1 MEASMR
7 LMRDLV
13 GEVLS
18 GRYHMLA
25 RIAGGGMGDVYRAHD
40 LLLDRA
46 VAIKVLQPNLAA
58 DPELVERFKLEARA
72 AARLTHPNVVAVY
85 DWGAEDER
93 TYFMVMEYVAGTDLR
108 DVLVT
113 HGSLEPAH
121 AVEVAIAICDA
132 LSAARGESLVH
143 RDIKPENVLIA
154 RTGRVKVADF
164 GIAAVADADRTMP
177 GVIPGT
183 LRYLS
188 PEQAAGHRATH
199 ASDVWAAGAVLAEC
213 LTGRPPLQGAGTDLL
228 KRRAQEPPDAPSVLA
243 PLTPRELD
251 EIVIKACALDPSQRY
266 KDASYMSDALRRFA
280 VRSLPEATPLTT
292 LLDEVTIDIH
302 LPDTESTEWLDSR
315 HRRRRAHPHPSRR
328 RRRSLA
334 LLAAVVGALLL
345 VGAVQAV
352 SALRGPNRVD
362 VPSVTSMDKRRAVA
376 RLEAAGLDAKI
387 EHHRSKAEPRGE
399 VLSQSPQTGT
409 LEDGQTVTL
418 IVSSGMPRVK
428 LPSLVGLTVERA
440 TAKLAQ
446 NDLLLGDVTKEFSMD
461 RIGTVI
467 GQRPLKERVPWGSSV
482 NLIVSRGPE
491 PLQVPDVTGSS
502 GKDAAAQLR
511 ASGFVAVVVESYSN
525 DVPPGKVVSTAPAAG
540 AVALQGAE
548 IEVYV
553 SIGPEFD
560 ELKMPDVTG
569 MNVGAARGQLEKL
582 GLRVKV
588 VESCEGGNVV
598 AETEPL
604 AGTTVHENDLVAL
617 FVC

>member
-1 MEASMR
+1 MR

-18 GRYHMLA
+18 GRYHMMA
-25 RIAGGGMGDVYRAHD
+25 RIAGGGMGDVYRAQD

-58 DPELVERFKLEARA
+58 DPELVGRFKLEARA
-72 AARLTHPNVVAVY
+72 VARLTHPNVVAVY

-121 AVEVAIAICDA
+121 AVEVAIAVCDA
-132 LSAARGESLVH
+132 LSAAHSEGLVH

-188 PEQAAGHRATH
+188 PEQAAGRRATH

-213 LTGRPPLQGAGTDLL
+213 LTGRPPLQSAGTDLM
-228 KRRAQEPPDAPSVLA
+228 KRRAQEPPEAPSVLA

-251 EIVIKACALDPSQRY
+251 EIVIKACALDPSQRF
-266 KDASYMSDALRRFA
+266 KDASYMADALRRFA
-280 VRSLPEATPLTT
+280 VRSLPESTPLTA

-302 LPDTESTEWLDSR
+302 VPDAESTEWLDSR
-315 HRRRRAHPHPSRR
+315 NRRRRAHPHPSRR
-328 RRRSLA
+328 RRRGLA
-334 LLAAVVGALLL
+334 ALAAVLGALLL
-345 VGAVQAV
+345 AGAVGAV
-352 SALRGPNRVD
+352 SAFRGPSRVE
-362 VPSVTSMDKRRAVA
+362 VPSVTSLNHRRATA
-376 RLEAAGLDAKI
+376 RLEAAGLEVEI
-387 EHHRSKAEPRGE
+387 ERHRSKAEPRGA
-399 VLSQSPQTGT
+399 VLAQSPQTGT
-409 LEDGQTVTL
+409 LEEGQVVSL
-418 IVSSGMPRVK
+418 VVSSGKPRVK
-428 LPSLVGLTVERA
+428 VPSLVGLTVERA
-440 TAKLAQ
+440 TAKLTKS
-446 NDLLLGDVTKEFSMD
+446 DLLLGDITKEFSMD

-467 GQRPLKERVPWGSSV
+467 GQRPLKERIPWGASV
-482 NLIVSRGPE
+482 DLIVSRGPE
-491 PLQVPDVTGSS
+491 PIDVPDVS
-502 GKDAAAQLR
+502 GLPATRAAAQLR
-511 ASGFVAVVVESYSN
+511 AADFVPVVVESYSN
-525 DVPPGKVVSTAPAAG
+525 NVPAGKVVSTSPAAG
-540 AVALQGAE
+540 AVALEGSA

-553 SIGPEFD
+553 SIGPEF
-560 ELKMPDVTG
+560 EALKMPDVTG
-569 MNVGAARGQLEKL
+569 MGVGAARDRLEKL

-604 AGTTVHENDLVAL
+604 AGTTVYENDLVAL

>member
-1 MEASMR
+1 MR

-13 GEVLS
+13 GEVLA
-18 GRYHMLA
+18 GRYQMVA

-46 VAIKVLQPNLAA
+46 IAIKVLQPNLAA
-58 DPELVERFKLEARA
+58 DPELVDRFKLEARA

-85 DWGAEDER
+85 DWGSEDDR
-93 TYFMVMEYVAGTDLR
+93 TYYMVMEYVAGTDLR

-121 AVEVAIAICDA
+121 AVEIAIAICDA
-132 LSAARGESLVH
+132 LSAAKVEGLVH

-154 RTGRVKVADF
+154 RSGRVKVADF

-188 PEQAAGHRATH
+188 PEQAAGRRATH

-213 LTGRPPLQGAGTDLL
+213 LTGKPPLQGAGADLMR
-228 KRRAQEPPDAPSVLA
+228 RRAEEQPQVPSVLA

-251 EIVIKACALDPSQRY
+251 EIVLKACALDPPARF
-266 KDASYMSDALRRFA
+266 KDASYMADALRRFA
-280 VRSLPEATPLTT
+280 VRSLPDSKPLTT
-292 LLDEVTIDIH
+292 LLDEITIDVH
-302 LPDTESTEWLDSR
+302 LPDAESTEWLDSR
-315 HRRRRAHPHPSRR
+315 HRRRRSHPHPSRR
-328 RRRSLA
+328 RRRG
-334 LLAAVVGALLL
+334 LAAAAVIVGALLL
-345 VGAVQAV
+345 AGAVQAV
-352 SALRGPNRVD
+352 SALRGPSRVA
-362 VPSVTSMDKRRAVA
+362 VPRVTNLDHRRATA
-376 RLEAAGLDAKI
+376 RLEAIGLEVKI
-387 EHHRSKAEPRGE
+387 ERQRSKAEARGE
-399 VLSQSPQTGT
+399 VLAQSPQTGT
-409 LEDGQTVTL
+409 LQEGRTVTL
-418 IVSSGMPRVK
+418 VVSSGKPRVK

-440 TAKLAQ
+440 TAKLTEH
-446 NDLLLGDVTKEFSMD
+446 DLLVGDVTKKYSMD

-491 PLQVPDVTGSS
+491 PLDVPDVVGLV
-502 GKDAAAQLR
+502 GEKAAAQLR
-511 ASGFVAVVVESYSN
+511 AAGFVAVILEDYSN
-525 DVPPGKVVSTAPAAG
+525 DVPAGKVLSTAPAPG
-540 AVALQGAE
+540 EIALQGSE
-548 IEVYV
+548 IEVNV
-553 SIGPEFD
+553 SIGPEFE

-569 MNVGAARGQLEKL
+569 MTVKAARGRLEKL

-588 VESCEGGNVV
+588 VESCEGGDVV

-604 AGTTVHENDLVAL
+604 AGTTVYENDLVAL

>member
-1 MEASMR
+1 MR

-18 GRYHMLA
+18 GRYHMMA
-25 RIAGGGMGDVYRAHD
+25 RIAGGGMGDVYRAQD

-58 DPELVERFKLEARA
+58 DPELVGRFKLEARA
-72 AARLTHPNVVAVY
+72 VARLTHPNVVAVY

-121 AVEVAIAICDA
+121 AVEVAIAVCDA
-132 LSAARGESLVH
+132 LNAAHMEGLVH

-188 PEQAAGHRATH
+188 PEQAAGRRATH

-213 LTGRPPLQGAGTDLL
+213 LTGRPPLQGAGTDLM
-228 KRRAQEPPDAPSVLA
+228 KRRAQEPPEAPSVLA

-251 EIVIKACALDPSQRY
+251 DIVVKACALDPSQRF
-266 KDASYMSDALRRFA
+266 KDASYMADALRRFA
-280 VRSLPEATPLTT
+280 VRSLPESTPLTA

-302 LPDTESTEWLDSR
+302 LPDAESTEWLDSR
-315 HRRRRAHPHPSRR
+315 HRRRRSHPHPSRR
-328 RRRSLA
+328 RRRGLA
-334 LLAAVVGALLL
+334 VLATILGALLL
-345 VGAVQAV
+345 AGAVQAV
-352 SALRGPNRVD
+352 SAFRGPTRVD
-362 VPSVTSMDKRRAVA
+362 VPSVTSLNQRRATA
-376 RLEAAGLDAKI
+376 RLEAAGL
-387 EHHRSKAEPRGE
+387 EVEVERQRSKAEPRGE
-399 VLSQSPQTGT
+399 VLAQTPQTGM
-409 LEDGQTVTL
+409 LEEGQVVSL
-418 IVSSGMPRVK
+418 VVSSGPPRVK

-440 TAKLAQ
+440 TARLTK
-446 NDLLLGDVTKEFSMD
+446 NDLLRGDITKEFSMD

-467 GQRPLKERVPWGSSV
+467 GQRPLKERIPWGASV
-482 NLIVSRGPE
+482 DLIVSRGPE
-491 PLQVPDVTGSS
+491 PLDVPDVS
-502 GKDAAAQLR
+502 GLQAKRAAAQLR
-511 ASGFVAVVVESYSN
+511 AAEFVPVVIESYSN
-525 DVPPGKVVSTAPAAG
+525 NVPAGKVVSTSPAAG
-540 AVALQGAE
+540 GVALQGSE

-553 SIGPEFD
+553 SIGPEF
-560 ELKMPDVTG
+560 EALKMPDVTG
-569 MNVGAARGQLEKL
+569 MGVDAARQRLEKL

-604 AGTTVHENDLVAL
+604 AGTTVYENDPVAL